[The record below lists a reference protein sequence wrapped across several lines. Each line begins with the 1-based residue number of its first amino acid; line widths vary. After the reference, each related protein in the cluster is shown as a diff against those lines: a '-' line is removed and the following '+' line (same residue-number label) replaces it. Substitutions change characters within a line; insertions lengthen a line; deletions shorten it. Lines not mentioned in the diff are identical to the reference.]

1 MGTQT
6 HPGPPGKLQDWV
18 DYGDNEGEDDDEG
31 GDEYRGDDDKRDEK
45 KEVGKAESCKQVVE
59 HRGHWPGTSFH

>member
-1 MGTQT
+1 MVSGE
-6 HPGPPGKLQDWV
+6 
-18 DYGDNEGEDDDEG
+18 DYGEDDDEG

-59 HRGHWPGTSFH
+59 HRGH